1 MSVSRK
7 NRDTKLN
14 SIHSSLLGM
23 HFAKIDDPR
32 FKLYDLTV
40 ADDSVGRC
48 RDLDLFSLLVTHL
61 LKGVCIS
68 TELI

>member
-1 MSVSRK
+1 
-7 NRDTKLN
+7 
-14 SIHSSLLGM
+14 M

-68 TELI
+68 TELFLGFKVWFYGWAYCLYKL